1 MENSSGEQSVTD
13 EPGEPPSSSS
23 SDAREPDEQ
32 ARSPWLRTL
41 ALALILALALL
52 GEERGVEHIAA
63 WGSRASAAALELL
76 RGSAAADVSAFAREA
91 SARADAAVDKISAQ
105 LRLSRDHVSRGTVS
119 LGDNAPFYR
128 LLERAA
134 DIQLRGAG
142 HITVL
147 AFGGSSTTGADL
159 DRLDEIFAA
168 VFGRALGD
176 VLSVPV
182 VVLNA
187 AVGGTGSDYYAVCA
201 SQHLSSNV
209 DVVLTENAVNDGI
222 TLVGDKLEPTAIM
235 QQLILSVQALAPHA
249 ALVYAG
255 LLGPSCRT
263 GEDIPGI
270 LAVYKLYNISIVSTR
285 NLIFEPPSSWGDPAA
300 CPELQAPFVMYEM
313 FKGKNHAGSLPH
325 AYLAL
330 LILNVLKEQFRVA
343 AAAPKSVAKQF
354 RLPLLDALPYAGRPF
369 DCKSTLSPRFGAPL
383 VPVPTPG
390 CEAVWTASG
399 EPELVGSGCNGL
411 EASQLWGDSV
421 SETPLSSEVK
431 DFPLV
436 ENWELSSASFFAP
449 DKPDSVRQDHKF
461 NWDSLGAGAPIT
473 FLIRVGGVGTVAVG
487 YLKGDEFYGA
497 ATFRISNAAG
507 VEHSAEISDEIK
519 GARHTHAVILF
530 RDLAAG
536 WWRLRVEPH
545 ARFGLCAIATT

>member
-1 MENSSGEQSVTD
+1 MENPSGEPSVTD
-13 EPGEPPSSSS
+13 EPPSS
-23 SDAREPDEQ
+23 SDARKPDEQ

-41 ALALILALALL
+41 ALALLVALALL

-76 RGSAAADVSAFAREA
+76 RGGGAANVSAFAREV
-91 SARADAAVDKISAQ
+91 SARADAAVERMSAQ
-105 LRLSRDHVSRGTVS
+105 LQLSRDEISRGTVS

-134 DIQLRGAG
+134 DIRRRGAG
-142 HITVL
+142 SITVL
-147 AFGGSSTTGADL
+147 NIGGSSSTGAEL
-159 DRLDEIFAA
+159 DRLDEIFSA

-176 VLSVPV
+176 VLGVPV

-187 AVGGTGSDYYAVCA
+187 AVGATGSDYYAICA
-201 SQHLSSNV
+201 SQHVSRGV
-209 DVVLTENAVNDGI
+209 DVVPTENAVNDSPQMNGLGPPASI
-222 TLVGDKLEPTAIM
+222 L
-235 QQLILSVQALAPHA
+235 QQLILSVQGLAPNA
-249 ALVYAG
+249 VLVYAG
-255 LLGPSCRT
+255 LLLRPGSSSCWT
-263 GEDIPGI
+263 GEDIPNY
-270 LAVYKLYNISIVSTR
+270 LAVYKLYNISIASTR
-285 NLIFEPPSSWGDPAA
+285 NLIFGPPSSWIDAATCPRERAHASIDRLFKPGGHPGPA
-300 CPELQAPFVMYEM
+300 V
-313 FKGKNHAGSLPH
+313 H

-330 LILNVLKEQFRVA
+330 LILNIFGGQFRATVPPSSVA
-343 AAAPKSVAKQF
+343 ARDRQPF
-354 RLPLLDALPYAGRPF
+354 LDALPFAGKAF

-421 SETPLSSEVK
+421 SETPLSSEVE

-436 ENWELSSASFFAP
+436 DNWELSSASFFAA
-449 DKPDSVRQDHKF
+449 DRTDSVRQDRKY

-473 FLIRVGGVGTVAVG
+473 FLIRVGSVGTVALG
-487 YLKGDEFYGA
+487 YLAGDEFRGA

-507 VEHSAEISDEIK
+507 VEHTTEVNDEAK
-519 GARHTHAVILF
+519 NQRHTHALLLF